1 MKLDHLGIATKSLT
15 DSKAFYRDA
24 LGLTPA
30 WEETVERDG
39 VRVAAFT
46 LGEAKIE
53 VLEPL
58 RSDSPVGK
66 FLASRGEGLHH
77 ICFEVEDLEGTLK
90 ALKARGVPL
99 IDEVPRPGAHG
110 RRIAFVHPRG
120 AHGVLLELTQKPR

>member
-1 MKLDHLGIATKSLT
+1 MKLDHLGIATKSLA

-24 LGLTPA
+24 LGLTPV

-39 VRVAAFT
+39 VRVAAFA

-53 VLEPL
+53 LLEPL
-58 RSDSPVGK
+58 RPDSPVGK
-66 FLASRGEGLHH
+66 FLTSRGEGLHH

-90 ALKARGVPL
+90 ALMARGVPL
-99 IDEVPRPGAHG
+99 IDEAPRPGAHG

-120 AHGVLLELTQKPR
+120 ARGVLLELAQKQR